1 MFFRVLPK
9 ICLSLIPTERG
20 RFSRCFPKYSQF
32 LYIPPGREP
41 FLSGFRSPLNRQAA
55 GSPFFHPCFEYSF
68 TYSDWERMFQQV
80 FSKKVLFPQRV
91 ASEKVRNVRV
101 PRNYFSLHL
110 FPVRKAIWRGAFKKF
125 LSQRVASEKTVFY
138 LCFEYFFT
146 CSHLERSKVVPASKF
161 SSSRGRSREK
171 P

>member
-1 MFFRVLPK
+1 MVFFRVLPK

-32 LYIPPGREP
+32 LYISPARGPS
-41 FLSGFRSPLNRQAA
+41 LSGFQIS
-55 GSPFFHPCFEYSF
+55 
-68 TYSDWERMFQQV
+68 
-80 FSKKVLFPQRV
+80 PQRV

-110 FPVRKAIWRGAFKKF
+110 FPVGEAILGGVLKKVLF
-125 LSQRVASEKTVFY
+125 PQRVDSEKPVFY

-171 P
+171 SKIKPFEKIFFFPQ

>member
-1 MFFRVLPK
+1 M
-9 ICLSLIPTERG
+9 
-20 RFSRCFPKYSQF
+20 
-32 LYIPPGREP
+32 
-41 FLSGFRSPLNRQAA
+41 SGFQIS
-55 GSPFFHPCFEYSF
+55 
-68 TYSDWERMFQQV
+68 
-80 FSKKVLFPQRV
+80 PQRV

-110 FPVRKAIWRGAFKKF
+110 FPVEEAILVGVFKKVLF
-125 LSQRVASEKTVFY
+125 PQRVDSEKPVFY

-171 P
+171 PKIKPFEKIFFFPQ

>member
-1 MFFRVLPK
+1 M
-9 ICLSLIPTERG
+9 
-20 RFSRCFPKYSQF
+20 
-32 LYIPPGREP
+32 LYE
-41 FLSGFRSPLNRQAA
+41 
-55 GSPFFHPCFEYSF
+55 
-68 TYSDWERMFQQV
+68 
-80 FSKKVLFPQRV
+80 KVLFPQRV

-110 FPVRKAIWRGAFKKF
+110 FPVGEAILGGVLKKVLF
-125 LSQRVASEKTVFY
+125 PQRVDSEKPVFY

-171 P
+171 PKIKPFEKNIFLPSIGRQRG

>member
-1 MFFRVLPK
+1 MVFFRVLPK

-32 LYIPPGREP
+32 LYISPGRGP
-41 FLSGFRSPLNRQAA
+41 FLSGFQIS
-55 GSPFFHPCFEYSF
+55 
-68 TYSDWERMFQQV
+68 
-80 FSKKVLFPQRV
+80 PQRV

-110 FPVRKAIWRGAFKKF
+110 FPVGEAILGGVLKKVLF
-125 LSQRVASEKTVFY
+125 PKRVDSEKPVFY

-171 P
+171 PKIKPFEKIFFFPQ

>member
-1 MFFRVLPK
+1 MVFFRVLPK
-9 ICLSLIPTERG
+9 TCLSLIPTERG

-32 LYIPPGREP
+32 LYISPGRGP
-41 FLSGFRSPLNRQAA
+41 FLSGFQIS
-55 GSPFFHPCFEYSF
+55 
-68 TYSDWERMFQQV
+68 
-80 FSKKVLFPQRV
+80 PQRV

-101 PRNYFSLHL
+101 PRNFFSLHL
-110 FPVRKAIWRGAFKKF
+110 FPVGEAILGGVLKKVLF
-125 LSQRVASEKTVFY
+125 PQRVDSEKPVFY

-171 P
+171 PKIKPFEKIFFFPQ